1 MEVTENQGNS
11 SKTSKSSSTSL
22 PRGLYVSGLSRDSSS
37 LSSSFTS
44 ALHTKEF
51 TEKSPFIAGHH
62 PNKQH
67 PPTFGS
73 VVKLPLSVST
83 SVSLPAT
90 DFSELCLDQK
100 SDFADY
106 DDKFPEYDFESVLL
120 QNGNGSLPCWDL
132 QNNCSRGHTDGD
144 FELSHNRG
152 TRMTTVEAVRF
163 PSSTSAAPG
172 FRFDDMA
179 DLCGPGCVGSGNGH
193 SRVPPVLPSLNSHTQ
208 APDYLSLSEVFSVG
222 GLDGYY
228 LGGSADSIY
237 SMGSFRGR
245 SPLPH
250 CVDPALSS
258 MPSVI
263 PELSMDGLWSESG
276 SMHSQDIMDG
286 DDKDTFE
293 ILQLLEEINVP
304 V

>member
-1 MEVTENQGNS
+1 M
-11 SKTSKSSSTSL
+11 
-22 PRGLYVSGLSRDSSS
+22 
-37 LSSSFTS
+37 
-44 ALHTKEF
+44 
-51 TEKSPFIAGHH
+51 
-62 PNKQH
+62 
-67 PPTFGS
+67 
-73 VVKLPLSVST
+73 
-83 SVSLPAT
+83 
-90 DFSELCLDQK
+90 
-100 SDFADY
+100 
-106 DDKFPEYDFESVLL
+106 
-120 QNGNGSLPCWDL
+120 
-132 QNNCSRGHTDGD
+132 
-144 FELSHNRG
+144 
-152 TRMTTVEAVRF
+152 
-163 PSSTSAAPG
+163 
-172 FRFDDMA
+172 
-179 DLCGPGCVGSGNGH
+179 
-193 SRVPPVLPSLNSHTQ
+193 
-208 APDYLSLSEVFSVG
+208 FSVG